1 MALVLKFFLKIGQ
14 PGLFFHLFSVFSNK
28 QYSFLNNK
36 SMRKNVMSIQ
46 YPAPGF
52 ERESPPITTRPGLPP
67 NSYLL
72 LIHLFNFDTEHNFQ
86 KEPVQ
91 PNQLTNFHFH

>member
-1 MALVLKFFLKIGQ
+1 
-14 PGLFFHLFSVFSNK
+14 
-28 QYSFLNNK
+28 
-36 SMRKNVMSIQ
+36 MSIQ

-91 PNQLTNFHFH
+91 PNQLTNFHFHWNKHESVIITQFLFSGKTFQVIYCVDRMIQLS